1 MKSLITLTTILLSI
15 SGSLAQLHCG
25 TDEMHQTLWQTRL
38 DLQAGAIRADQELQD
53 FTHDFQNN
61 QVKSAALYVICV
73 VFHIIH
79 NNGIENISDAQVHD
93 TLGQLNIQIRKLNAD
108 TFEINPAFQAA

>member
-1 MKSLITLTTILLSI
+1 MRSLLATTILFIL
-15 SGSLAQLHCG
+15 GVRAQLHCG
-25 TDEMHQTLWQTRL
+25 TDETHQILWQTRP
-38 DLQAGAIRADQELQD
+38 DLQAGTILADQELQD

-61 QVKSAALYVICV
+61 PVKSAALYVICV

-108 TFEINPAFQAA
+108 TSEINPAFQAA